1 VVTADTGMVGGQ
13 DLWNPWPYRIALVTT
28 AATFLLILAGGIVTN
43 TGTGMAVPDWPTTF
57 GYSMF
62 LYPWPKMVGGI
73 LYEHTHRLIASL
85 VGALTLTLAIF
96 LWALEPWPWV
106 RGLGIAALGAVV
118 VQGVL
123 GGLRVV
129 LAQGGLA
136 IVHGGF
142 AYAFFALIASLTL
155 VTSPG
160 WRAPVECVAPPGA
173 LRLRRLAFY
182 TVAGLYLQ
190 VLLGTLVTHL
200 SVRLDAHIFVAALIS
215 VAVILLGF
223 WILPGRADWP
233 ELVRPAEILRVLWIV
248 QLLLGLGAYV
258 AKFQAADIALGP
270 ALSLAL
276 SVGHRLTGGLML
288 VAGVVLTLRIYRR
301 TGCSDPVVG
310 HESLS
315 GKVSA

>member
-1 VVTADTGMVGGQ
+1 MAGGECAQDVVRNA
-13 DLWNPWPYRIALVTT
+13 WNPWPHRVALVTT
-28 AATFLLILAGGIVTN
+28 AATFLLILAGGVVTN

-160 WRAPVECVAPPGA
+160 WRAPVAGVAPPGA
-173 LRLRRLAFY
+173 LRLRRLAFC

-200 SVRLDAHIFVAALIS
+200 SVRLDAHIFVAGLIS
-215 VAVILLGF
+215 VAVILFGF
-223 WILPGRADWP
+223 WIPPGRADWP
-233 ELVRPAEILRVLWIV
+233 ELVRPAGILRALWIV

-258 AKFQAADIALGP
+258 AKFQAAEIALGP
-270 ALSLAL
+270 ALSLVL

-288 VAGVVLTLRIYRR
+288 ITGVILTLRIYRR
-301 TGCSDPVVG
+301 TGWSEPVVG

-315 GKVSA
+315 RKVSA

>member
-1 VVTADTGMVGGQ
+1 MTTDTAIVGAEN
-13 DLWNPWPYRIALVTT
+13 LWSPWPHRLALVTT
-28 AATFLLILAGGIVTN
+28 ATTFLLILAGGVVTN

-57 GYSMF
+57 GYNMF

-85 VGALTLTLAIF
+85 VGALTLTLTIV
-96 LWALEPWPWV
+96 LWALEPRSWV

-118 VQGVL
+118 LQGVL

-142 AYAFFALIASLTL
+142 AQAFFALIASLAL

-160 WRAPVECVAPPGA
+160 WHSRVEPVAPPGA
-173 LRLRRLAFY
+173 TRLRRLACC
-182 TVAGLYLQ
+182 TAAGLYVQ
-190 VLLGTLVTHL
+190 ALLGTLVTHL
-200 SVRLDAHIFVAALIS
+200 SMRLDAHLFVAALIS

-223 WILPGRADWP
+223 WILARRADWP
-233 ELVRPAEILRVLWIV
+233 ELVRPVGLLRALWIV

-270 ALSLAL
+270 TLSLAL
-276 SVGHRLTGGLML
+276 PVGHRLTGGLML
-288 VAGVVLTLRIYRR
+288 IVGVVLTLRIYRR
-301 TGCSDPVVG
+301 TGWPDPAPG
-310 HESLS
+310 HDSLS
-315 GKVSA
+315 RKVSA

>member
-1 VVTADTGMVGGQ
+1 MATEECGNEVVRDA
-13 DLWNPWPYRIALVTT
+13 WNPWPYRLALVTT
-28 AATFLLILAGGIVTN
+28 ATTFLLILAGGIVTN

-57 GYSMF
+57 GYNMF
-62 LYPWPKMVGGI
+62 LYPWSKMVGGI

-160 WRAPVECVAPPGA
+160 WRAPVECVAPPGT

-182 TVAGLYLQ
+182 TTAGLYLQ
-190 VLLGTLVTHL
+190 VLLSTLVTHL

-223 WILPGRADWP
+223 WILSRRTDWP
-233 ELVRPAEILRVLWIV
+233 ELVRPAETLRVLWIV
-248 QLLLGLGAYV
+248 QLLLGLGAYL
-258 AKFQAADIALGP
+258 AKFQPGDIALGP
-270 ALSLAL
+270 GLSLAL

-301 TGCSDPVVG
+301 TGWPDSVLG

-315 GKVSA
+315 RKVTA

>member
-1 VVTADTGMVGGQ
+1 
-13 DLWNPWPYRIALVTT
+13 VTT
-28 AATFLLILAGGIVTN
+28 ATTFLLILAGGIVTN

-57 GYSMF
+57 GYNMF
-62 LYPWPKMVGGI
+62 LYPWSKMVGGI

-160 WRAPVECVAPPGA
+160 WRAPVECVAPPGT

-182 TVAGLYLQ
+182 TTAGLYLQ

-223 WILPGRADWP
+223 WILSRRTDWP
-233 ELVRPAEILRVLWIV
+233 ELVRPAETLRVLWIV
-248 QLLLGLGAYV
+248 QLLLGLGAYL
-258 AKFQAADIALGP
+258 AKFQPGDIALGP
-270 ALSLAL
+270 GLSLAL

-301 TGCSDPVVG
+301 TGWPDSVLG

-315 GKVSA
+315 RKVSA